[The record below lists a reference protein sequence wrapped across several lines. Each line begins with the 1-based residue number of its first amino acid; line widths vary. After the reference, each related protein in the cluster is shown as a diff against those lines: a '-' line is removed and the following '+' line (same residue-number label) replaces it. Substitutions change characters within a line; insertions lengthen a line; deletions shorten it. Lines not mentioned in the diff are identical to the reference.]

1 VTERNTGPAD
11 RDPSQ
16 SNPATAT
23 ESNQVPAAETDFTTP
38 GLETPNSPTTD
49 VDPTPGSQ
57 RPLSAVEPNFATTD
71 VDPAPGSPRPLSA
84 VEPNFA
90 TTDVDPTPGSPRRPL
105 SAVEPNFAT
114 TDVDPTPGS
123 PRPLAAV
130 EPNFATTDVDPTP
143 GSPPGRHRYGVSGD
157 VAADPA
163 VDTGRPD
170 LLPPKGR

>member
-1 VTERNTGPAD
+1 MTEHNTGPVD
-11 RDPSQ
+11 RGPSQ

-23 ESNQVPAAETDFTTP
+23 QSNQVPAAGTGFTTP
-38 GLETPNSPTTD
+38 DLGP
-49 VDPTPGSQ
+49 
-57 RPLSAVEPNFATTD
+57 
-71 VDPAPGSPRPLSA
+71 PR
-84 VEPNFA
+84 FA
-90 TTDVDPTPGSPRRPL
+90 TTDVDPTPGSPRSL
-105 SAVEPNFAT
+105 NAVEPNFAT

-143 GSPPGRHRYGVSGD
+143 GSPRPLAAVEPNFATTDVDPTPGGAPGRHRYGVSGD
-157 VAADPA
+157 VATDAA